1 MRGKRILKSTVLSLL
16 LILLC
21 GSVVLSSLTVGAAE
35 KNNNISKNLTSH
47 DIAIVFDNSGSM
59 YGSKVGST
67 YKSTDRWSQ
76 ALYAMEVFASMLNY
90 KDEDGN
96 TIDKLTIYPMSKIR
110 IGKNGKSQS
119 KIEITSKDEVKD
131 IEKIYSPQTA
141 WTILK
146 PAYNAVSDLKKSKFD
161 EKWLILLTD
170 GDFVFN
176 RSEKE
181 KKLKDEGFT
190 KKKIGY
196 TWPSRWLEKKLK
208 RDLNPSAN
216 GINFQYLGFEE
227 ASPISSN
234 EAKGFYATNAASADQ
249 LTNELVKICNRIFKR
264 DVLPISNNNEFNIDV
279 SMSSIIAFVQKTNAE
294 ISLTDIGDNEKING
308 ESTYL
313 RSGTEGTGS
322 SKYKKYAKDA
332 EIFGQ
337 SVVFENCEAGSYKVS
352 YPLGANIQVFY
363 EPNVRIE
370 TTLTNN
376 KEEKVDTSKTITPGK
391 YKINY
396 GLVDSVTG
404 KDVSNSSLLSPINLQ
419 AEVKNGKEK
428 KKIVSGDFVQLSP
441 DSKTSVNVHGTFL
454 GDYNINNKDDENAIN
469 INVKLPAKKEL
480 SLNLSTEQSGKWFN
494 TSDYDNWK
502 DIRVDVTYGGK
513 SISDKQLDE
522 VSKTLK
528 IIPESSKELSY
539 TVEEIK
545 GKSAFSIKLGQDPK
559 TDRYKLV
566 ASAYI
571 KDGFNQISKGDDSI
585 RFEVRGYGQ
594 FWRWL
599 KWFIIIGAL
608 LVLIGFILTRK
619 AWPHKMIF
627 VEKRED
633 GTTRNKSLS
642 IGQSMILVP
651 IFSAL
656 SINAKKNSML
666 FRKFGKKANINVLS
680 VKKPRSN
687 VEAFYIN
694 YIPYERGSDFKDQMG
709 NTFSGVIGNNTQIKI
724 EYNDGRPE
732 LIGEIKVNNKR

>member
-1 MRGKRILKSTVLSLL
+1 MRGKRILKSKILSLL

-21 GSVVLSSLTVGAAE
+21 GLVVLSSLTVGAAE

-59 YGSKVGST
+59 YGYKDGST

-190 KKKIGY
+190 KKKIDY
-196 TWPSRWLEKKLK
+196 TWPSGWLEKKLK
-208 RDLNPSAN
+208 RDLNPSAK
-216 GINFQYLGFEE
+216 GINFQYLGFAE

-234 EAKGFYATNAASADQ
+234 ESKGFYATNAASEDE

-264 DVLPISNNNEFNIDV
+264 DVLPISNNGEFNIDV

-294 ISLTDIGDNEKING
+294 ISLTDIGDNEKISG
-308 ESTYL
+308 ESTSL

-332 EIFGQ
+332 KIFGQ
-337 SVVFENCEAGSYKVS
+337 SVVFENCEAGSYKIS

-370 TTLTNN
+370 TTLTND
-376 KEEKVDTSKTITPGK
+376 KDEKVDTSKTITPGK

-419 AEVKNGKEK
+419 AEVKNGKEN
-428 KKIVSGDFVQLSP
+428 KKIASGDFVQLSP

-454 GDYNINNKDDENAIN
+454 GDYNINNQDDENAIN

-513 SISDKQLDE
+513 SLSDKQLAE

-528 IIPESSKELSY
+528 ITPESSKELSY

-545 GKSAFSIKLGQDPK
+545 GKSAFSIKLGQDSE

-585 RFEVRGYGQ
+585 RFDVRGYGQ

-599 KWFIIIGAL
+599 KWFIIIGVL
-608 LVLIGFILTRK
+608 LALIGFILTRR

-642 IGQSMILVP
+642 TGQSMILVP